1 MLMTDDKNSVKG
13 DEEIRGRRIRIEQQR
28 KVKVRL
34 VSNVETINE
43 LIEFDERNNILYG
56 DE

>member
-43 LIEFDERNNILYG
+43 LIEFDESSNILYD